1 MSLTQNLQRGSKGK
15 DVKKVQ
21 NFLGL
26 VWDSSS
32 TIYTENVTIE
42 ASNGTF
48 GMDTEAA
55 VREYQ
60 SENGLNV
67 DGIVGPQTWA
77 SMGFDDIDLTTLT
90 PKLISV
96 NTKSSSDRLELK
108 KPIVY
113 TPVTLKKPKKTDFIS
128 FLTNNQNKAMEKIKI
143 KLQSG
148 IELLKVRALDE
159 ISFKLEGLVPITLPF
174 LIRPILE
181 AALNKV
187 EDDREDN
194 RDLLDQFKD
203 KDGNLVKVKTISTL
217 NYIQNLPPE
226 ELSKLS
232 ILTPQQKQLTLQQ
245 LELLEE
251 NLSLLINT
259 KNTLYSGLVQLTSTI
274 SSLENITQI
283 TDKIISVASTGVT
296 TAKIGALAIP
306 TAPFPIT
313 AGVITGISD
322 TIKLL
327 GDLIK
332 ENEGKLKPINY
343 VVEKNKEDLIPIVE
357 QFSTIDPFVGL
368 SISFISFI
376 KLLLKYPNL
385 TQQDVDLANQ
395 ETTTK
400 LQTSLSQTPGP
411 AFSVSNNETNA
422 IADKILKDQLD
433 PNSPQPFFYKGFKLT
448 IEFDPNNT
456 FSIPARRIKGENFQK
471 VKLYSVPPDTGTG
484 ELNTSSKYSFTT
496 STQVLLEEVKFNID
510 QYLTAY
516 SESVQNK
523 FTVQLDNTPDL
534 QSFLNAPVTQTPTT
548 STSGTNGSSGRSE
561 NSGLNPFGTEG
572 SINGQVR
579 FRGGQAW
586 RWLGGNQNRWIKHT
600 VSTVPFNRKGV
611 YNGEVKIQE
620 DNLYANKYKW
630 SEVLYKWEFQ
640 SREALRKF

>member
-1 MSLTQNLQRGSKGK
+1 MSLTQNLQRGSKGE

-21 NFLGL
+21 NFLGITA
-26 VWDSSS
+26 D
-32 TIYTENVTIE
+32 
-42 ASNGTF
+42 GDF
-48 GMDTEAA
+48 GPNTEAA

-77 SMGFDDIDLTTLT
+77 SMGFDDEELTTLT

-96 NTKSSSDRLELK
+96 NTKSSSDRLKLK
-108 KPIVY
+108 EPIVLS
-113 TPVTLKKPKKTDFIS
+113 PVTLKKPDKTDFIS

-187 EDDREDN
+187 ENDGEGN
-194 RDLLDQFKD
+194 EDLLDQFKD

-226 ELSKLS
+226 ELSKLG
-232 ILTPQQKQLTLQQ
+232 ILTPQRKQLILQQ

-274 SSLENITQI
+274 SSLENLTEV
-283 TDKIISVASTGVT
+283 TDKIISVANIGVT

-306 TAPFPIT
+306 TAPIPVT
-313 AGVITGISD
+313 AGIITGISD

-332 ENEGKLKPINY
+332 ENEGKLEPLDY
-343 VVEKNKEDLIPIVE
+343 VIRKNKEDLIPIVE

-411 AFSVSNNETNA
+411 DISVSNNETNA
-422 IADKILKDQLD
+422 IADKILQDQLD
-433 PNSPQPFFYKGFKLT
+433 PKAPQPFFYKGFKLT

-456 FSIPARRIKGENFQK
+456 FSIPARRIKGENSQK

-510 QYLTAY
+510 QYLK
-516 SESVQNK
+516 SKESVQTK
-523 FTVQLDNTPDL
+523 TAQLNNIPDL
-534 QSFLNAPVTQTPTT
+534 QSFLNAPVTQQPTT
-548 STSGTNGSSGRSE
+548 STSLTNGSSGGSG

-600 VSTVPFNRKGV
+600 VSTVPFTRKGV
-611 YNGEVKIQE
+611 YNGEEKIQE

-630 SEVLYKWEFQ
+630 SEVLYKWEFK

>member
-1 MSLTQNLQRGSKGK
+1 MSLTQNLQRGSKGE

-21 NFLGL
+21 NFLGITA
-26 VWDSSS
+26 D
-32 TIYTENVTIE
+32 
-42 ASNGTF
+42 GDF
-48 GMDTEAA
+48 GPNTEAA

-67 DGIVGPQTWA
+67 DGIVGSQTWA
-77 SMGFDDIDLTTLT
+77 SMGLDDEELTTLSA
-90 PKLISV
+90 KVISV
-96 NTKSSSDRLELK
+96 NTKSASDRLELK
-108 KPIVY
+108 EPIVNS
-113 TPVTLKKPKKTDFIS
+113 PKTLKKPDKTDFIS
-128 FLTNNQNKAMEKIKI
+128 FLTNSQNKAMEKIKI
-143 KLQSG
+143 KLNSG

-187 EDDREDN
+187 ENDGEGND
-194 RDLLDQFKD
+194 DLLDQFKD
-203 KDGNLVKVKTISTL
+203 KDGNLVKVKTISTF

-226 ELSKLS
+226 ELAKLS
-232 ILTPQQKQLTLQQ
+232 ILTPQRKQLILQQ

-274 SSLENITQI
+274 SSLENITEVA
-283 TDKIISVASTGVT
+283 DKIISVANIGVT

-306 TAPFPIT
+306 TAPVPVT
-313 AGVITGISD
+313 AGIITGISD

-332 ENEGKLKPINY
+332 ENEGKLKPLDY
-343 VVEKNKEDLIPIVE
+343 VIEKNKEDLIPIVE

-385 TQQDVDLANQ
+385 TQQDIDLANQ

-411 AFSVSNNETNA
+411 DISVSNNETNA
-422 IADKILKDQLD
+422 IADKILQDQLD

-510 QYLTAY
+510 QYLK
-516 SESVQNK
+516 SKESVQTK
-523 FTVQLDNTPDL
+523 TVQLNNIPDL
-534 QSFLNAPVTQTPTT
+534 QSFLNAPVTQQSTT
-548 STSGTNGSSGRSE
+548 STSGTNGTSGGSG

-586 RWLGGNQNRWIKHT
+586 RWLGGNQNRWIQHT

-611 YNGEVKIQE
+611 YNGEEKIQE

-630 SEVLYKWEFQ
+630 SEVLYKWEFK

>member
-21 NFLGL
+21 NFLGITA
-26 VWDSSS
+26 D
-32 TIYTENVTIE
+32 
-42 ASNGTF
+42 GDF
-48 GMDTEAA
+48 GPNTEAA

-77 SMGFDDIDLTTLT
+77 SMGFDDEELTTL
-90 PKLISV
+90 PAKKLSI
-96 NTKSSSDRLELK
+96 NTKSSSDRLEIKKPIISNPTKLK
-108 KPIVY
+108 KPA
-113 TPVTLKKPKKTDFIS
+113 KTDFIS
-128 FLTNNQNKAMEKIKI
+128 FLTNSQNVAMEKA
-143 KLQSG
+143 KLRLKAG
-148 IELLKVRALDE
+148 IALLKVRALDE

-181 AALNKV
+181 AALNKI
-187 EDDREDN
+187 EGEGND
-194 RDLLDQFKD
+194 DLLSQFKD
-203 KDGNLVKVKTISTL
+203 KDGNLVKIEAISTL
-217 NYIQNLPPE
+217 NYIQSLPPE
-226 ELSKLS
+226 ELTKLEV
-232 ILTPQQKQLTLQQ
+232 LPAEQKQLILKD
-245 LELLEE
+245 LETLEE

-259 KNTLYSGLVQLTSTI
+259 KNTLYSGVVTISSTI
-274 SSLENITQI
+274 STLENITNV
-283 TDKIISVASTGVT
+283 TDKIISVASAGVT
-296 TAKIGALAIP
+296 TAKIGAIAIP
-306 TAPFPIT
+306 TAPVPVT
-313 AGVITGISD
+313 AGIITGISD

-332 ENEGKLKPINY
+332 ENEKKLKPLDY
-343 VVEKNKEDLIPIVE
+343 VVTKNKEELIPILE
-357 QFSTIDPFVGL
+357 EFSTIDPFIGL
-368 SISFISFI
+368 GINFISFI
-376 KLLLKYPNL
+376 KLLLKYPGL

-400 LQTSLSQTPGP
+400 LQASLSQTPGP
-411 AFSVSNNETNA
+411 DFSTSDSEANE
-422 IADKILKDQLD
+422 IADKTLQDQLS

-448 IEFDPNNT
+448 IEFDPDNT
-456 FSIPARRIKGENFQK
+456 FSIPARRIKGENFQN

-516 SESVQNK
+516 SESVQIK
-523 FTVQLDNTPDL
+523 TVQLDNTPVNV
-534 QSFLNAPVTQTPTT
+534 STFLNAPTQKPTT
-548 STSGTNGSSGRSE
+548 STSGTNDFLATSG

-572 SINGQVR
+572 SIHGQVR
-579 FRGGQAW
+579 FKGGQAW
-586 RWLGGNQNRWIKHT
+586 RWLGGNQNRWVKHT

-611 YNGEVKIQE
+611 YNGEEKIQE

-630 SEVLYKWEFQ
+630 SNVLYKWEFK